1 MESQSVLGNDSGPM
15 EDRCK
20 SIVLLVDD
28 QPENID
34 IIRSALNDHFQI
46 LVATHGVK
54 ALQVVRRVVPDIILL
69 DIMMPVMDGYQT
81 IKKLKEDATTASIPV
96 IFLTAKTE
104 FEDEAKGLALGAIDY
119 IRKPSSPQIILARV
133 KNIEYLLLAR
143 RALEQK
149 NCALDTARCNAEQ
162 ALAKLAANEQQLHA
176 AMLAAERANMA
187 KSEFLAVM
195 SHEIRT
201 PLNGILGMAELL
213 MDLELPEEYR
223 LYLETIRRSGENLLI
238 IINDILD
245 FSKIEAGRLE
255 LETIPFGL
263 WSLLDELNVL
273 FGQVAA
279 NKEIDLI
286 VEYGGLLPSDLVGD
300 PVRVRQILTNLLSN
314 ALKFTEVGRVL
325 LTVEPV
331 KLSHEQAVIAF
342 TVRDTGIG
350 ISPENFSRLFDAF
363 SQVDSSTTR
372 KFGGTGLGL
381 SITNRL
387 VRMMGGEISVESAL
401 GKGSTFRVVI
411 PFQMARSGHPAP
423 ERSGA
428 NELRDVVIPENRSL
442 LLVEDDPI
450 NLAVI
455 KGMLRPFQLRIDVAA
470 NGRIA
475 LDKLARHSY
484 DLVLMDC
491 LMPEMDGYA
500 ASRALRQQEQT
511 SGVRTPVIA
520 LTANAMQG
528 DREKCLAAGMDDY
541 LSKPFKR
548 GELLGVL
555 SRWLS
560 RPQAMTEAAAAS
572 GQGWQNDPNEREPI
586 DRDKIKELQEDLGEE
601 FYKVL
606 ETFQSGLKDRMI
618 RIRTALLVGD
628 IQRLRLEVHSLKSLS
643 AQFGLV
649 RLRPIVLE
657 VEAVA
662 RSGGAD
668 VVLVESLLAEIEKA
682 DQAMKACIEGRRVRD
697 AGG

>member
-1 MESQSVLGNDSGPM
+1 MENQSAGMPFEGDN
-15 EDRCK
+15 EARK

-34 IIRSALNDHFQI
+34 IIRSALDEHFQI

-69 DIMMPVMDGYQT
+69 DIMMPVMDGYET
-81 IKKLKEDATTASIPV
+81 CRRLKEDPLTAAIPV

-133 KNIEYLLLAR
+133 KNIEHLLLAR
-143 RALEQK
+143 RALELK
-149 NCALDTARCNAEQ
+149 NFALESARLKAEE
-162 ALAKLAANEQQLHA
+162 ALARLAENERDLHA
-176 AMLAAERANMA
+176 AMVTAERASMA

-201 PLNGILGMAELL
+201 PLNGILGMTELL
-213 MDLELPEEYR
+213 MDLEMSDEYR
-223 LYLETIRRSGENLLI
+223 LYVETIRRSGENLLV

-255 LETIPFGL
+255 LEAIPFSL
-263 WSLLDELNVL
+263 WGLLDELQFI
-273 FGQVAA
+273 FGQVASS
-279 NKEIDLI
+279 KELAFR
-286 VEYGGLLPSDLVGD
+286 VEHDGLLPRDLIGD
-300 PVRVRQILTNLLSN
+300 PVRVRQVLTNLLSN
-314 ALKFTEVGRVL
+314 ALKFTEFGGVSL
-325 LTVEPV
+325 QAEPLKV
-331 KLSHEQAVIAF
+331 TADQARIAF
-342 TVRDTGIG
+342 MVRDTGIG
-350 ISPENFSRLFDAF
+350 ISPENFARLFDAF

-387 VRMMGGEISVESAL
+387 VRMMGGEITVQSQL
-401 GKGSTFRVVI
+401 GIGSTFRVEI
-411 PFQMARSGHPAP
+411 PFKMARSALPEGIVRPPGEGVPAEIP
-423 ERSGA
+423 A
-428 NELRDVVIPENRSL
+428 NTLI

-455 KGMLRPFQLRIDVAA
+455 KGMLQPYRVRIEAA
-470 NGRIA
+470 QNGRVA
-475 LDKLARHSY
+475 LGKLAKSNF

-500 ASRALRQQEQT
+500 ACREFRGMELT
-511 SGVRTPVIA
+511 SGVSRRTPVIA

-548 GELLGVL
+548 HALVEIIAL
-555 SRWLS
+555 WLARARS
-560 RPQAMTEAAAAS
+560 QGGLEIPPPTETLR
-572 GQGWQNDPNEREPI
+572 EREPI
-586 DRDKIKELQEDLGEE
+586 DREKIQELQEDLGED
-601 FYKVL
+601 FFKVL
-606 ETFQSGLKDRMI
+606 RTFQAGLPDRSA
-618 RIRTALLVGD
+618 RVWSALQANDANQVHM
-628 IQRLRLEVHSLKSLS
+628 EVHSLKSLS

-649 RLRPIVLE
+649 RLRE
-657 VEAVA
+657 VVVGLDNKA
-662 RSGGAD
+662 RTG
-668 VVLVESLLAEIEKA
+668 SLNGTSDLAERLMEEIRTA
-682 DQAMKACIEGRRVRD
+682 DAAISAYLAGRS
-697 AGG
+697 

>member
-1 MESQSVLGNDSGPM
+1 MESQSLGINPDLIG
-15 EDRCK
+15 DARK
-20 SIVLLVDD
+20 RIVLLVDD

-34 IIRSALNDHFQI
+34 IIRSALDDHFQI

-69 DIMMPVMDGYQT
+69 DIMMPVMDGYET
-81 IKKLKEDATTASIPV
+81 CKRLKEDPLSAAIPV

-104 FEDEAKGLALGAIDY
+104 FEDEAMGLALGAIDY

-133 KNIEYLLLAR
+133 KNIEHLLLAR

-149 NCALDTARCNAEQ
+149 NLALDTARCNAEQ
-162 ALAKLAANEQQLHA
+162 ALEKLAENERELHA

-213 MDLELPEEYR
+213 MDLELAEEYR
-223 LYLETIRRSGENLLI
+223 LYVETIRRSGENLLV

-255 LETIPFGL
+255 LEEIPFGL
-263 WSLLDELNVL
+263 WGLLDELNVL

-279 NKEIDLI
+279 NKEIGFG
-286 VEYGGLLPSDLVGD
+286 VEYGGLLPRDLIGD

-314 ALKFTEVGRVL
+314 ALKFTEAGSVL
-325 LTVEPV
+325 LAVEPLRV
-331 KLSHEQAVIAF
+331 SAEQAMICF
-342 TVRDTGIG
+342 IVRDTGIG
-350 ISPENFSRLFDAF
+350 ISSENFSRLFDAF

-387 VRMMGGEISVESAL
+387 VRMMDGKISVDSTP
-401 GKGSTFRVVI
+401 GVGSTFRVEI
-411 PFQMARSGHPAP
+411 PFKMARIALPSEDGVHIPVP
-423 ERSGA
+423 RSV
-428 NELRDVVIPENRSL
+428 EIPLNRSL

-455 KGMLRPFQLRIDVAA
+455 KGMLKPFQIRIEVAA

-475 LDKLARHSY
+475 LDRLSRQPF

-491 LMPEMDGYA
+491 LMPEMDGYTA
-500 ASRALRQQEQT
+500 CREFRKQEFV
-511 SGVRTPVIA
+511 SGTTRRTPVIA

-548 GELLGVL
+548 GALLAVL
-555 SRWLS
+555 ARWLS
-560 RPQAMTEAAAAS
+560 RGPAALSFAEFS
-572 GQGWQNDPNEREPI
+572 REGEPRREPI
-586 DRDKIKELQEDLGEE
+586 DRAKIQELQEDLGDE
-601 FYKVL
+601 FHNVL
-606 ETFQSGLKDRMI
+606 RTFQMGLADRAM
-618 RIRTALLVGD
+618 RIQAALAARDPNG
-628 IQRLRLEVHSLKSLS
+628 LRLEVHSLKSLC
-643 AQFGLV
+643 AQFGLS
-649 RLRPIVLE
+649 RMRPVVVELE
-657 VEAVA
+657 TMA
-662 RSGGAD
+662 RAGLLEGVPA
-668 VVLVESLLAEIEKA
+668 LAEQLFEEIRMADKA
-682 DQAMKACIEGRRVRD
+682 LQAYCR
-697 AGG
+697 

>member
-1 MESQSVLGNDSGPM
+1 MGIHSETPAEEGRKSV
-15 EDRCK
+15 
-20 SIVLLVDD
+20 VLLVDD

-34 IIRSALNDHFQI
+34 IIRSALDDHFQI

-69 DIMMPVMDGYQT
+69 DIMMPVMDGYET
-81 IKKLKEDATTASIPV
+81 CKRLKEDPLSAAIPV

-104 FEDEAKGLALGAIDY
+104 FEDEAMGLALGAIDY

-133 KNIEYLLLAR
+133 KNIEHLLLAR

-149 NCALDTARCNAEQ
+149 NHALEGARRHAEE
-162 ALAKLAANEQQLHA
+162 ALEKLAANERALHA

-223 LYLETIRRSGENLLI
+223 LYVETIRRSGENLLV
-238 IINDILD
+238 IINDVLD

-255 LETIPFGL
+255 LEEIPFGL

-273 FGQVAA
+273 FGQVAV
-279 NKEIDLI
+279 NKEIGFR
-286 VEYGGLLPSDLVGD
+286 VEHDGLLPSDLVGD
-300 PVRVRQILTNLLSN
+300 PVRLRQILTNLLSN
-314 ALKFTEVGRVL
+314 ALKFTESGSVVL
-325 LTVEPV
+325 SVEPLRV
-331 KLSHEQAVIAF
+331 SNEEAVIVF
-342 TVRDTGIG
+342 VVQDTGIG
-350 ISPENFSRLFDAF
+350 ISPENFSRLFEAF

-381 SITNRL
+381 SITSRL
-387 VRMMGGEISVESAL
+387 VRMMNGAITVESTL
-401 GKGSTFRVVI
+401 GAGSTFRVEI
-411 PFQMARSGHPAP
+411 PFRMARHAVVERAGSVAVARGPGIPA
-423 ERSGA
+423 
-428 NELRDVVIPENRSL
+428 NRSL
-442 LLVEDDPI
+442 LLVEDDPT

-455 KGMLRPFQLRIDVAA
+455 KGMLRPFHLRIDVAS

-475 LDKLARHSY
+475 LNKLAHNDF

-500 ASRALRQQEQT
+500 ACRELRRQESVAGGT
-511 SGVRTPVIA
+511 HRTPVIA

-548 GELLGVL
+548 GALLEVL
-555 SRWLS
+555 TRWLAPVADPVS
-560 RPQAMTEAAAAS
+560 GGEDPESPPSAPQT
-572 GQGWQNDPNEREPI
+572 REQI
-586 DRDKIKELQEDLGEE
+586 DYQKIQELQEDLGDE
-601 FYKVL
+601 FQAVL
-606 ETFQSGLKDRMI
+606 RTFQSGLAARAA
-618 RIRTALLVGD
+618 RIRAAFESQDPRGV
-628 IQRLRLEVHSLKSLS
+628 RLEAHSLKSLS
-643 AQFGLV
+643 AQFGLGH
-649 RLRPIVLE
+649 LRTMLVE
-657 VEAVA
+657 VENVA
-662 RSGGAD
+662 RTGTLDGLADQMEHLLDAIRLADEALQARLTNGSGG
-668 VVLVESLLAEIEKA
+668 
-682 DQAMKACIEGRRVRD
+682 D
-697 AGG
+697 AF

>member
-1 MESQSVLGNDSGPM
+1 MDQNQSPGVHPESGGAV
-15 EDRCK
+15 RK

-34 IIRSALNDHFQI
+34 IIRSALDDHFQI

-69 DIMMPVMDGYQT
+69 DIMMPVMDGYET
-81 IKKLKEDATTASIPV
+81 CRRLKEDPLSVAIPV

-104 FEDEAKGLALGAIDY
+104 FEDEAMGLALGAIDY

-133 KNIEYLLLAR
+133 KNIEHLLLAR

-149 NCALDTARCNAEQ
+149 NLALDSARCNAEQ
-162 ALAKLAANEQQLHA
+162 ALEKLAQNERELHA
-176 AMLAAERANMA
+176 AMQAAERANMA
-187 KSEFLAVM
+187 KSEFLAMM

-213 MDLELPEEYR
+213 TDLELAEEYR
-223 LYLETIRRSGENLLI
+223 LYVDTIRRSGENLLV

-255 LETIPFGL
+255 MESIPFDL
-263 WSLLDELNVL
+263 WGLLDELNVL

-279 NKEIDLI
+279 NKEIGFK
-286 VEYGGLLPSDLVGD
+286 VEHSGLLPRDLIGD

-314 ALKFTEVGRVL
+314 ALKFTEAGSVL
-325 LTVEPV
+325 LAVEPLRV
-331 KLSHEQAVIAF
+331 SSEQAMISFV
-342 TVRDTGIG
+342 VRDTGIG
-350 ISPENFSRLFDAF
+350 ISHDNFSRLFDAF
-363 SQVDSSTTR
+363 AQVDNSTTR

-387 VRMMGGEISVESAL
+387 VGLMAGEISVESTL
-401 GKGSTFRVVI
+401 GVGSTFRVEI
-411 PFQMARSGHPAP
+411 PFKMARVLLSDP

-428 NELRDVVIPENRSL
+428 TPVRPVEIPGDLSL

-455 KGMLRPFQLRIDVAA
+455 KGMLRPFRMRIEVAA

-475 LDKLARHSY
+475 LDRLSRQSF
-484 DLVLMDC
+484 DLILMDC

-500 ASRALRQQEQT
+500 ACREFRKRERV
-511 SGVRTPVIA
+511 SGGRRTPVIA

-528 DREKCLAAGMDDY
+528 DRERCLDAGMDDY

-548 GELLGVL
+548 GALVGML

-560 RPQAMTEAAAAS
+560 GGAVAVSMANSARTGES
-572 GQGWQNDPNEREPI
+572 EELEPI
-586 DRDKIKELQEDLGEE
+586 DREKIQELQEDLGVD
-601 FYKVL
+601 FPKVL
-606 ETFQSGLKDRMI
+606 RTFQSGLADRMA
-618 RIRTALLVGD
+618 RIRAAVAA
-628 IQRLRLEVHSLKSLS
+628 REPNALRLEIHSLKSLS
-643 AQFGLV
+643 AQFGL
-649 RLRPIVLE
+649 RRM
-657 VEAVA
+657 
-662 RSGGAD
+662 R
-668 VVLVESLLAEIEKA
+668 VLVVELDAKAREGQLDVDSPKIERLLDEIQVA
-682 DQAMKACIEGRRVRD
+682 DRALMACL
-697 AGG
+697 

>member
-1 MESQSVLGNDSGPM
+1 MESQSSGINP
-15 EDRCK
+15 DPIGDARK
-20 SIVLLVDD
+20 RIVLLVDD

-34 IIRSALNDHFQI
+34 IIRSALDDHFQI

-69 DIMMPVMDGYQT
+69 DIMMPVMDGYET
-81 IKKLKEDATTASIPV
+81 CKRLKEDPVSAAIPV

-104 FEDEAKGLALGAIDY
+104 FEDEAMGLALGAIDY

-133 KNIEYLLLAR
+133 KNIEHLLLAR

-149 NCALDTARCNAEQ
+149 NLALDTARCNAEQ
-162 ALAKLAANEQQLHA
+162 ALGKLAENERELHA

-213 MDLELPEEYR
+213 MDLELAEEYR
-223 LYLETIRRSGENLLI
+223 LYVETIRRSGENLLV

-255 LETIPFGL
+255 LEEIPFGL

-279 NKEIDLI
+279 NKEIGFG
-286 VEYGGLLPSDLVGD
+286 VEYGGLLPRDLIGD

-314 ALKFTEVGRVL
+314 ALKFTESGSVL
-325 LTVEPV
+325 LSVEPLRV
-331 KLSHEQAVIAF
+331 SSEQAMIRFA
-342 TVRDTGIG
+342 VRDTGIG

-387 VRMMGGEISVESAL
+387 VRMMGGKISVDSTP
-401 GKGSTFRVVI
+401 GVGSTFRVEL
-411 PFQMARSGHPAP
+411 PFKMARIALPSEDGVH
-423 ERSGA
+423 
-428 NELRDVVIPENRSL
+428 IPTHRAVEIPLNRAL

-455 KGMLRPFQLRIDVAA
+455 KGMLKPFQIRIEVAS

-475 LDKLARHSY
+475 LDRLARQPF

-491 LMPEMDGYA
+491 LMPEMDGYTA
-500 ASRALRQQEQT
+500 CREFRKQEFASGLLR
-511 SGVRTPVIA
+511 RTPVIA

-548 GELLGVL
+548 GALLTVL
-555 SRWLS
+555 ARWLS
-560 RPQAMTEAAAAS
+560 RGPAAS
-572 GQGWQNDPNEREPI
+572 AAFAEPSGEGESLREPI
-586 DRDKIKELQEDLGEE
+586 DRDKIQELQEDLGDE
-601 FYKVL
+601 FHNVL
-606 ETFQSGLKDRMI
+606 RTFQMGLADRAV
-618 RIRTALLVGD
+618 RIQTALEASDANG
-628 IQRLRLEVHSLKSLS
+628 LRLEVHSLKSLC
-643 AQFGLV
+643 AQFGLS
-649 RLRPIVLE
+649 RMRPVVVELE
-657 VEAVA
+657 ALARAGTLDGVA
-662 RSGGAD
+662 T
-668 VVLVESLLAEIEKA
+668 LAEQLFEEIRVA
-682 DQAMKACIEGRRVRD
+682 DRALQAYCR
-697 AGG
+697 